1 VLKGRSIE
9 PAICIQRQV
18 NNNIKKNRDIH
29 ASDVDVRAG
38 TECQRDNSKRYKK
51 TALSLCVSSI
61 SSSSMMKE
69 RISSYSVVHVNS
81 ILK

>member
-1 VLKGRSIE
+1 MLKGRSIE

-29 ASDVDVRAG
+29 AGDVEVRPD
-38 TECQRDNSKRYKK
+38 TECQLDNSKRYKK

-61 SSSSMMKE
+61 SSFSMMKK
-69 RISSYSVVHVNS
+69 RISSYSVVRVNS
-81 ILK
+81 VLK